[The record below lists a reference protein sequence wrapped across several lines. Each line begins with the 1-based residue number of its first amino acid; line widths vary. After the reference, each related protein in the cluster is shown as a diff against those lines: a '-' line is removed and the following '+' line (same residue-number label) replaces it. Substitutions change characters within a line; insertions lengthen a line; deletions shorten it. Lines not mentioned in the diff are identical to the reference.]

1 VRRQEERKWRSET
14 LSLLQ
19 DDCSTLL
26 VCFGFMAATTLV
38 LSTPRLTTQKNGA
51 PEFSANLNSAQ
62 IVTLDTEEA
71 AVSKES
77 PMTTKAGIEGYFA
90 SLKQEKGWDSFLAE
104 DMVFTSYTSPV
115 KQVTGKGAYLE
126 STKRFYGG
134 IVAFEVRNL
143 LVDGD
148 KACALTRYQ
157 LQRPGSPVFESNVA
171 EVFRVRDGKIVSF
184 DIYFDSAPFPK

>member
-1 VRRQEERKWRSET
+1 MTTKDPIVLTRRFLNPAPAT
-14 LSLLQ
+14 MLA
-19 DDCSTLL
+19 CA
-26 VCFGFMAATTLV
+26 GFMVAAILVPSTARPTTQTDDAPK
-38 LSTPRLTTQKNGA
+38 LSTNPH
-51 PEFSANLNSAQ
+51 SAQ
-62 IVTLDTEEA
+62 IVTQDAEEFA
-71 AVSKES
+71 ASKENH
-77 PMTTKAGIEGYFA
+77 MTTKAVIEGYFA
-90 SLKQEKGWDSFLAE
+90 SLKQKKGWDSFLAE
-104 DMVFTSYTSPV
+104 DMVFTSFTSPV

-134 IVAFEVRNL
+134 IVTFEVRNL
-143 LVDGD
+143 LIDGD